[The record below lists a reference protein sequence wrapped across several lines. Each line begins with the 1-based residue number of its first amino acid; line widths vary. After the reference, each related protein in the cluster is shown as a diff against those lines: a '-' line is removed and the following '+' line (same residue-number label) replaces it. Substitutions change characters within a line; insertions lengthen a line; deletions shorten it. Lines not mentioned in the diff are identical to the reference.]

1 MSKAY
6 RFTQTIPACITNG
19 IGRAP
24 VASSSTSL
32 ALLTNS
38 LVRSQPAADG
48 VPEWTMAR
56 GLIRQ
61 PTPAAY

>member
-1 MSKAY
+1 
-6 RFTQTIPACITNG
+6 
-19 IGRAP
+19 
-24 VASSSTSL
+24 
-32 ALLTNS
+32 LLTNS